1 MPAPVKVA
9 SVSEIAPG
17 TSKAVTV
24 NGNEIALFN
33 LDGTFYALDNACP
46 HAGGPL
52 AEGEIKGENV
62 VCGWHGWQFSIKTG
76 TMVLNPRARVSTY
89 PVKVEGNDIYIE
101 A

>member
-1 MPAPVKVA
+1 MPSYVRVA
-9 SVSEIAPG
+9 AVSEIAPG
-17 TSKAVTV
+17 ASKAVTV

-33 LDGTFYALDNACP
+33 LAGQFYAIDNACP

-76 TMVLNPRARVSTY
+76 TMTLNPRARVSTY
-89 PVKVEGNDIYIE
+89 PVKVEGNDIHVE